1 VTPKPILFHNPD
13 CSKSRATQELLDQAG
28 IDYEVRL
35 YLETPLNLN
44 ELDAVSSALEDG
56 ASAILREEDAVK
68 ANPNLDPATLDEAAR
83 LQLIADQPVLM
94 QRPIVMRGQ
103 RAKIG
108 RPPESVL
115 NLFSDVSRPEA
126 IAKINSF

>member
-1 VTPKPILFHNPD
+1 MTPKPILFHNPD
-13 CSKSRATQELLDQAG
+13 CSKSRATLELLDQAG

-56 ASAILREEDAVK
+56 AGAILREEDAVK

-115 NLFSDVSRPEA
+115 NLFSDV
-126 IAKINSF
+126 